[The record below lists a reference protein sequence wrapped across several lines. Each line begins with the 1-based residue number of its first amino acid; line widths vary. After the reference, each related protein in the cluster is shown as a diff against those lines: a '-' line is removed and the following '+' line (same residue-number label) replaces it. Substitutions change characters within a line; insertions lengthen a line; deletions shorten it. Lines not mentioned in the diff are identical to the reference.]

1 MVKCD
6 LKIKKIKA
14 QATTLLQTTK
24 TERDDQSKAVTLS
37 RLTRRRGLLVGRSRL
52 VGGRLNN
59 TRSKKALLL
68 RGSYIVKLARGET
81 LVRGRP
87 DFFCPL
93 VSTPSS
99 HGWSNDKSF
108 VESLLRWE
116 GELLP
121 SSLEFLVWLIPA
133 KSRVV
138 EPDLVA
144 QDVLFD
150 TDVLVSRQRTSTCS
164 LFRRELHWGGLAFF
178 ILVSS
183 YVCWALEKRE
193 WVW

>member
-1 MVKCD
+1 MVGKISTSKGSIRGTGD
-6 LKIKKIKA
+6 GEMRLKNQKN
-14 QATTLLQTTK
+14 QSPRWFLNQTTK

-99 HGWSNDKSF
+99 HGRVLARHFNKTTNIRSVVASVSYHQNGSSN
-108 VESLLRWE
+108 R
-116 GELLP
+116 
-121 SSLEFLVWLIPA
+121 SSSCFP
-133 KSRVV
+133 
-138 EPDLVA
+138 
-144 QDVLFD
+144 
-150 TDVLVSRQRTSTCS
+150 RQ
-164 LFRRELHWGGLAFF
+164 
-178 ILVSS
+178 SS
-183 YVCWALEKRE
+183 SCW
-193 WVW
+193 W